1 MARRWYALELLARAR
16 AYYDAPD
23 SRLAGEAGRAWRTFF
38 ASGAAWM
45 AMALTLLRHQCPPGL
60 DRSFNILGT
69 IKYGLASGGAL
80 LCVAAAWWWE
90 NYWLLL
96 LVPLVFYA
104 IEARMVFL
112 FPLALDGSPTPFR
125 DANRLT
131 SRAGGTIAVMS
142 VVMPLAGVMLGGG
155 FLGRGFVR
163 CWCLGCLAVC
173 LWYEDLRLAR
183 ANPHPALAQ
192 EVSES
197 LPC

>member
-1 MARRWYALELLARAR
+1 MARKWYALDLLARAR
-16 AYYDAPD
+16 AHYDAPD
-23 SRLAGEAGRAWRTFF
+23 SRLSGEAGRAWRTFF

-45 AMALTLLRHQCPPGL
+45 AMALTLLRNQSPPGL
-60 DRSFNILGT
+60 DRSFNLLGI
-69 IKYGLASGGAL
+69 IKYGLASVGAL
-80 LCVAAAWWWE
+80 LCAAAAWWWASP
-90 NYWLLL
+90 WLLV

-112 FPLALDGSPTPFR
+112 FPLALDGSRTPFR

-131 SRAGGTIAVMS
+131 SRAGGTMAVMA
-142 VVMPLAGVMLGGG
+142 VVMPLAAVMLFGG

-173 LWYEDLRLAR
+173 LWYEDLRQAQPLEAV
-183 ANPHPALAQ
+183 PAATP
-192 EVSES
+192 VSES